1 MGMTSAAAYP
11 TRANAQRHP
20 ALAEMPTVIP
30 DLIAELTG
38 EAGGGPIRREDAL
51 DLLRRHLGRIQST
64 VQDGFEAHE
73 LSGLAAAR
81 WLAALS
87 DGLMTAIH
95 AYALV
100 MVPPRNAAEAAEHAL
115 AGREIGHRHVELPR
129 PLKIGAHG
137 ARPW

>member
-1 MGMTSAAAYP
+1 
-11 TRANAQRHP
+11 
-20 ALAEMPTVIP
+20 MPTVIP

-95 AYALV
+95 RYALA
-100 MVPPRNAAEAAEHAL
+100 MVPP
-115 AGREIGHRHVELPR
+115 V
-129 PLKIGAHG
+129 
-137 ARPW
+137 ARPRRTSHLSPWSPPAAMAAASWHPIPISTCSSSPTRRPGRGRSGWWSSCSTSSGTSG